1 MKFLIRSFIF
11 LSLLCSLA
19 FSKNGDNGYYWVMR
33 DYNLP
38 SSFKPIDGKFLK
50 GNNYY
55 GLRSPET
62 GYYFIY
68 SFTISQDAYYFV
80 GSHEPG
86 FYVGYGHV
94 YIGGEL
100 RSGRFGQRGSIGD
113 YERYV
118 ASDYPKDPVFNYYDF
133 IVFNSKEVARCSL
146 NQEFNTDTMQCVDT
160 CPVGQTWDVEKN
172 ACVDSCPADQIFNKE
187 TGKCEPKLKRPDW
200 CPSPMIYNERK
211 VELLLRDKIVEECL
225 PDPNIDRDKCKSF
238 GMVYHD
244 CADLY
249 GLELTACM
257 SFPEG
262 CYTTSTLYKLEAE
275 QQLESD
281 LFLMGGFM
289 IPLPINAIKNG
300 LTSLSNFFKGLF
312 ASGSKAPK
320 INLLEYRPQLVDIK
334 ATKAGPEP
342 VFDFKPVDDSA
353 IALNNTFRETGKID
367 STISTSSNI
376 IKTPQKLADV
386 SPNLRKFDLPKD
398 ASVSKIE
405 NNTIVTA
412 KLKDMSK
419 PIPTKEITVPNEVKN
434 INLDYD
440 LNTMFKTSD
449 KPTPN
454 LPMTIKQTS
463 NTGNKATYKG
473 NIVTPDQSI
482 IDVDVVETTTQTGS
496 RVQDVTYSYTYKT
509 PKGNSKFSTG
519 YVNTIGSDNR
529 VNNSIPKDGTSS
541 SGGSSSGS
549 GGNSSGSGNGG
560 SGSSTTTPTQPS
572 QSIDLSSLEQAINRN
587 GAKLDSISDTLTSI
601 KNQQQEQWNYAPDVN
616 TATSFSALQSELAK
630 FDVSVNDAFN
640 FLNNFKSD
648 IDNLMNNFNESL
660 EVFKNGIDTPEIPKG
675 TCPFTISGPTPGSQ
689 KNNSFVI
696 DPCRIVTPYRSIL
709 TLFFT
714 IWFSFEII
722 MFSLKYLFRVGGDS

>member
-19 FSKNGDNGYYWVMR
+19 FSLSCFGGECPIIR
-33 DYNLP
+33 DKYLD
-38 SSFKPIDGKFLK
+38 SSFKPVDGKFLK
-50 GNNYY
+50 GNNYF
-55 GLRSPET
+55 GIIRPEY
-62 GYYFIY
+62 GYYYIY
-68 SFTISQDAYYFV
+68 SFVVTQEAYYFL
-80 GSHEPG
+80 GSRTPG
-86 FYVGYGHV
+86 FYYGFNSSYV

-100 RSGRFGQRGSIGD
+100 RTGHFGQRPGGGIFE
-113 YERYV
+113 YFV
-118 ASDYPKDPVFNYYDF
+118 LSDYPEDPVFDYYDF
-133 IVFNSKEVARCSL
+133 TVFVTKEVARCSV
-146 NQEFNTDTMQCVDT
+146 NQEFNTDTMQCVDS

-172 ACVDSCPADQIFNKE
+172 ACVDPCPADQIFNKE

-211 VELLLRDKIVEECL
+211 VELLLRDTTVEECL

-249 GLELTACM
+249 GPELTACM

-262 CYTTSTLYKLEAE
+262 CYTTLTLHKLEAE

-320 INLLEYRPQLVDIK
+320 INLLEYRPQIVDIK

-376 IKTPQKLADV
+376 IKSPQKLADV

-419 PIPTKEITVPNEVKN
+419 PIPTKEITVPNEVKS

-463 NTGNKATYKG
+463 NAGNKATYKG
-473 NIVTPDQSI
+473 NIVTPDKSV
-482 IDVDVVETTTQTGS
+482 IDVDVVETTTSTGS
-496 RVQDVTYSYTYKT
+496 KVQDVSYSYIYKT
-509 PKGNSKFSTG
+509 PKGSSKFSTG
-519 YVNTIGSDNR
+519 YVNTIDSGNN
-529 VNNSIPKDGTSS
+529 VTNSIPKDSTSTNS
-541 SGGSSSGS
+541 SGSSSNSGSGGSSS
-549 GGNSSGSGNGG
+549 
-560 SGSSTTTPTQPS
+560 TTTPSQPT
-572 QSIDLSSLEQAINRN
+572 QSIDLSSLEQALNRN
-587 GAKLDSISDTLTSI
+587 SAKLDTINDTLTSI
-601 KNQQQEQWNYAPDVN
+601 KNQQQEQWKYEPNIN
-616 TATSFSALQSELAK
+616 TATSFASLQSELAK
-630 FDVSVNDAFN
+630 FGVSVNDAFN

-660 EVFKNGIDTPEIPKG
+660 DVFNKGIDAPDIPKG
-675 TCPFTISGPTPGSQ
+675 TCPLLLVVQLLVVTLRIYSRLILVVLLLLISLFLLYFSRFGLAL
-689 KNNSFVI
+689 
-696 DPCRIVTPYRSIL
+696 RSL
-709 TLFFT
+709 CFL
-714 IWFSFEII
+714 
-722 MFSLKYLFRVGGDS
+722 

>member
-1 MKFLIRSFIF
+1 MKFLLKLFCL
-11 LSLLCSLA
+11 LSLVSSFCFANLKIYSDENL
-19 FSKNGDNGYYWVMR
+19 NGYG
-33 DYNLP
+33 
-38 SSFKPIDGKFLK
+38 FKSIDMKFLK
-50 GNNYY
+50 GNNLL
-55 GLRSPET
+55 GFRDSS
-62 GYYFIY
+62 GYHIY
-68 SFTISQDAYYFV
+68 SFTFDHSYYS
-80 GSHEPG
+80 GSKYSPG
-86 FYVGYGHV
+86 FYWGAGNFVFFDSDKVSNHLYVDMNTWSYTV
-94 YIGGEL
+94 Y
-100 RSGRFGQRGSIGD
+100 SISDNPSHPFITYSSLLFFRLGD
-113 YERYV
+113 
-118 ASDYPKDPVFNYYDF
+118 
-133 IVFNSKEVARCSL
+133 SL
-146 NQEFNTDTMQCVDT
+146 ATCGVNQEFDTETNKCVDT
-160 CPVGQTWDVEKN
+160 CPAGQKWDIEKN
-172 ACVDSCPADQIFNKE
+172 ACADSCPADQIFNKE
-187 TGKCEPKLKRPDW
+187 TGKCEPDLKRPDW
-200 CPSPMIYNERK
+200 CPKPMIYNERK

-244 CADLY
+244 CVDLY
-249 GLELTACM
+249 GPELTACM

-289 IPLPINAIKNG
+289 IPLPISAIKNG
-300 LTSLSNFFKGLF
+300 ITSLSNFFKGLF

-320 INLLEYRPQLVDIK
+320 VNLLEYRPQIVDIK

-367 STISTSSNI
+367 PAASTSSNI

-463 NTGNKATYKG
+463 NAGNKSTYKG
-473 NIVTPDQSI
+473 NIVTPDKSV
-482 IDVDVVETTTQTGS
+482 IDVDVVETTNPSGS
-496 RVQDVTYSYTYKT
+496 KVQDVTYSYIYNT
-509 PKGNSKFSTG
+509 PSGSSKFSTG
-519 YVNTIGSDNR
+519 YVNTIDSGNN
-529 VNNSIPKDGTSS
+529 VTNSIPKDSTSTSS
-541 SGGSSSGS
+541 SGGSSS
-549 GGNSSGSGNGG
+549 NSSSVGS
-560 SGSSTTTPTQPS
+560 SSTTTPSQPT

-587 GAKLDSISDTLTSI
+587 GAKLDTINDTLTSI
-601 KNQQQEQWNYAPDVN
+601 KNQQLEQWNYEPNVN
-616 TATSFSALQSELAK
+616 TATSFASLQSELTK

-640 FLNNFKSD
+640 FLNNFKGD

-660 EVFKNGIDTPEIPKG
+660 DIINKGIDAPDIPKG
-675 TCPFTISGPTPGSQ
+675 TCPFTISGPTPGSNT
-689 KNNSFVI
+689 KNLFEI
-696 DPCRIVTPYRSIL
+696 DPCRFVSPYKSIL

-722 MFSLKYLFRVGGDS
+722 MFSLKYLFRVGGES